1 MINIHSYLGERGQL
15 SQVSRFLLLRF
26 PGAQIYGIE
35 IAGSR
40 RPVSYPA
47 LRQCGCPRVGCL
59 YSLHSPAGT
68 FELSTSRH
76 RQSNS
81 HPIPPLLSASHRAH
95 PSTHPITHPAIHPI
109 LWPEERHL
117 AAQLALLFAQHTR
130 TVSAGPAAPHFA
142 HRLVVTILTANDTF
156 RILFGYTAEKDQ
168 IFAWQYAPAP
178 PCASHLKTRG

>member
-47 LRQCGCPRVGCL
+47 LRQCGCPRVGCP

-81 HPIPPLLSASHRAH
+81 HPIPSLLSASHRAH
-95 PSTHPITHPAIHPI
+95 PSTHPITHPPIHPI
-109 LWPEERHL
+109 LWPEEEASCRAARPFSLHNIL
-117 AAQLALLFAQHTR
+117 APYPLAQQLPTLLT
-130 TVSAGPAAPHFA
+130 G
-142 HRLVVTILTANDTF
+142 L
-156 RILFGYTAEKDQ
+156 
-168 IFAWQYAPAP
+168 W
-178 PCASHLKTRG
+178 